1 MRNQGVIAK
10 WFDDKGY
17 GFVSTDGVSEKIF
30 VHISAFPKGST
41 RPVVGELIS
50 FEAVTDGKKGLQASN
65 ILYVN
70 RPADATAHIEL
81 TLSPPLHSH
90 KKHAS
95 VYNQERKQLQKHA
108 GYKNQKKEGR
118 SSVLTILFVISIGYF
133 LWSEYV
139 KSDASINKSVP
150 AFEQSV
156 SSKTTNIVEDAK
168 MSLGSDVH
176 SNNVFQCA
184 GKSHCSEMTSCEEA
198 IYYLKHCPGTIM
210 DGDGDGLPCEDQW
223 CGH

>member
-30 VHISAFPKGST
+30 AHISAFPKGSA
-41 RPVVGELIS
+41 RPIVGEVIS

-70 RPADATAHIEL
+70 RPEDATAHIEL

-90 KKHAS
+90 KKRAS

-108 GYKNQKKEGR
+108 GYKGQNKTGG
-118 SSVLTILFVISIGYF
+118 SNFLIILLVVVISYF
-133 LWSEYV
+133 VWNSYV
-139 KSDASINKSVP
+139 KSDASISKIVQEIKQP
-150 AFEQSV
+150 V
-156 SSKTTNIVEDAK
+156 STETTSIVEDEK
-168 MSLGSDVH
+168 MSFGSDVH